1 MITPNEICFKLTRCP
16 SCGTETLDSPLWPLS
31 FNYRETEHELWR
43 LELFK
48 ATETW
53 RYNPELQQSNLPVT
67 HSFSGSG
74 SSQRTHINGSCKQ
87 QQELQSNRHAG
98 GLFLRLTDDCL
109 TVTAEWSSTPFGGV
123 SVLIRAQFTYKF
135 CSRQTET
142 CLELFL
148 VLLWNNLRWWMR
160 AWAKSRVCIHTNLQV
175 WSKPVWIALCW
186 KLSQSSRVVEE

>member
-1 MITPNEICFKLTRCP
+1 MTLKERCFKLKRCP
-16 SCGTETLDSPLWPLS
+16 SCGTEALDSPLWPLS

-53 RYNPELQQSNLPVT
+53 RHNPELQQPNLPVT

-74 SSQRTHINGSCKQ
+74 SSQRTQINGSCKQ

-98 GLFLRLTDDCL
+98 GLFLRLTDNRHCWMIIHSL
-109 TVTAEWSSTPFGGV
+109 WWCERPHKG
-123 SVLIRAQFTYKF
+123 SVQYKF

-142 CLELFL
+142 RLELFL
-148 VLLWNNLRWWMR
+148 VLLWNNLRWRMR
-160 AWAKSRVCIHTNLQV
+160 AWEKSHVCIHTNHQPSGL
-175 WSKPVWIALCW
+175 K
-186 KLSQSSRVVEE
+186 

>member
-1 MITPNEICFKLTRCP
+1 MTPNEICFKLKRCP
-16 SCGTETLDSPLWPLS
+16 SYGTETLDSPLWPLS
-31 FNYRETEHELWR
+31 FNYRETEHELRR

-53 RYNPELQQSNLPVT
+53 RHNPELQQSNLPVT

-74 SSQRTHINGSCKQ
+74 SSQQTHINGSCKQ

-98 GLFLRLTDDCL
+98 GLFQRLTDDCL
-109 TVTAEWSSTPFGGV
+109 TVIAEWSSTPFGGV
-123 SVLIRAQFTYKF
+123 SVLTVHIQM
-135 CSRQTET
+135 ET

-148 VLLWNNLRWWMR
+148 VLLWNNLRWRMR
-160 AWAKSRVCIHTNLQV
+160 VERVVFAFTLIINLQV

-186 KLSQSSRVVEE
+186 KLSQSSRVIEE